1 MNGWIYLWLGVIV
14 FTGILEVATLGLTCI
29 WFTAGGLI
37 ALIAAFLGAPIWLQA
52 LLFVLSSGV
61 LLAFTRPIVVK
72 YLKVGS
78 NKTNVDAIP
87 GKIGLV
93 TETIRPIE
101 GEGQVKLEG
110 QIWSA
115 KPEDETTVIEA
126 GTTVTVLSI
135 EGVKLIVRP
144 ISTTA

>member
-1 MNGWIYLWLGVIV
+1 M
-14 FTGILEVATLGLTCI
+14 
-29 WFTAGGLI
+29 
-37 ALIAAFLGAPIWLQA
+37 
-52 LLFVLSSGV
+52 
-61 LLAFTRPIVVK
+61 
-72 YLKVGS
+72 GS

-126 GTTVTVLSI
+126 GTTVTVLSV